1 MRITAGGTVL
11 ARTMRLLAVAVGG
24 ALLVAMLTRGAGPA
38 RPSVPPEAPP
48 PREVARPEETTPP
61 EPLAALPARDIFRYA
76 QPAPPPSSRLSAGA
90 QTKPPAPSAAPV
102 RLIGLVRRGG
112 RLCAA
117 LAIAGEIDLAG
128 AGETAGGVA
137 VLSVDED
144 QGVRVRLPDG
154 HELLLPLPQ

>member
-1 MRITAGGTVL
+1 M

-24 ALLVAMLTRGAGPA
+24 ALLVVMLTRGAA
-38 RPSVPPEAPP
+38 RLSVPPEAPP
-48 PREVARPEETTPP
+48 PREAARPEETTPP

-76 QPAPPPSSRLSAGA
+76 EPTPPPSSRLSAGA
-90 QTKPPAPSAAPV
+90 QMQSEPPAPGPAPV

-117 LAIAGEIDLAG
+117 LAISGEIDLAG
-128 AGETAGGVA
+128 AGETAGTVS

-154 HELLLPLPQ
+154 SELLLPLPQ